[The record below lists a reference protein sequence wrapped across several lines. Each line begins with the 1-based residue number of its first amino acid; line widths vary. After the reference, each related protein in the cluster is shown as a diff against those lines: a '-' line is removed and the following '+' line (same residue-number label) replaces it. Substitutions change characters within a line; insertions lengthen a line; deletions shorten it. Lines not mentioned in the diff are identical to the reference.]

1 MLKLKS
7 VRYGYNDAGVVCG
20 TDLSS
25 YNVELMLIDS
35 EGRSSFVIVN
45 QAQNGDT
52 ILICD
57 LSVFDILMNTISYGD
72 ESDKVESVTK
82 YNFDYEYEYDS
93 ESDKPII
100 TEAMYEGIPD
110 EYRAAVAFARK
121 ILFMFEESFENEELL
136 GNIGDLI
143 KVNIDKE
150 LK

>member
-7 VRYGYNDAGVVCG
+7 VRYGYNDSGVVCG

-82 YNFDYEYEYDS
+82 YNFEYEYEYDS
-93 ESDKPII
+93 ETDKPII

-110 EYRAAVAFARK
+110 EYRVAVTFARN

-136 GNIGDLI
+136 GNIDDLI
-143 KVNIDKE
+143 KANIDKE